1 MTSRATVY
9 AGQICVTA
17 IALAL
22 ICWCFYK
29 TLKLIEGRHRTLMET
44 NKEGGQSNTSAVHV
58 HNTVQFTDRPRGGSR
73 REGTSEPY
81 QKVVMPIE
89 RYNDNTSME
98 AWLTRLELYLEPDF
112 DIEDWARET
121 LKLLSDKSLKNI
133 SPINRFID
141 QPNGYASLKE
151 KLLSGQPEARRTISL
166 EDIFTRRQRRNETP
180 GQYAQA
186 LKDLAGDAFRSEDQ
200 LKGIFHKGLLSSQL
214 QAATA
219 RKLWDK
225 NEKMSF
231 DELVNFTDTEEEAIR
246 MSGNLLRSY
255 QAPKN
260 KVQQHSEPTTLQ
272 NTSFHRN
279 QQQPPFH
286 RDQQR
291 REREQENNKHDFQ
304 SNQPHYAR
312 HERTTDG
319 TSRKDSPTTTIA
331 KWPEPGEVRQT
342 VEQEGI

>member
-1 MTSRATVY
+1 MVTLASIAILASLFTPCTAWLDIVTRFWSKPEATTWEKAFTYTHNIATNLWQVYYSNVMTSRATVY

-58 HNTVQFTDRPRGGSR
+58 HNTVQFRDRPRGGSR

-133 SPINRFID
+133 SPINRFTD

-151 KLLSGQPEARRTISL
+151 KLFISGE
-166 EDIFTRRQRRNETP
+166 
-180 GQYAQA
+180 
-186 LKDLAGDAFRSEDQ
+186 
-200 LKGIFHKGLLSSQL
+200 
-214 QAATA
+214 
-219 RKLWDK
+219 
-225 NEKMSF
+225 
-231 DELVNFTDTEEEAIR
+231 
-246 MSGNLLRSY
+246 
-255 QAPKN
+255 
-260 KVQQHSEPTTLQ
+260 KVQLLFNKYAYFMRINYHNICLSME
-272 NTSFHRN
+272 RN
-279 QQQPPFH
+279 F
-286 RDQQR
+286 RC
-291 REREQENNKHDFQ
+291 
-304 SNQPHYAR
+304 AI
-312 HERTTDG
+312 T
-319 TSRKDSPTTTIA
+319 
-331 KWPEPGEVRQT
+331 
-342 VEQEGI
+342 